1 MVKKLKQRMAK
12 VLTAA
17 MIMSSLRYIGV
28 VSNKPLYA
36 NMNYVK
42 PFHSADYIS
51 ATIEPV
57 KHIEVSASNDI
68 QEQKI
73 EMNTAPVIYEEPT
86 QDLPLSSYEIDLIAL
101 VTMAEAEDQPE
112 LGQRLVIDTILNR
125 ADNQRC
131 SIHDVIY
138 APNQFSSV
146 WNGRIDRCFVM
157 EEIRNL
163 VIDELLSRTNFEVLY
178 FTADH
183 YGKYGIPM
191 FSVGDHYFCKGEK

>member
-57 KHIEVSASNDI
+57 KHIEVSISNDI
-68 QEQKI
+68 PEQET
-73 EMNTAPVIYEEPT
+73 NTTPVIYEEQT
-86 QDLPLSSYEIDLIAL
+86 QDLPLSSYDIDLISL

-138 APNQFSSV
+138 APNHFSSV
-146 WNGRIDRCFVM
+146 LNGRIDRCFVM

-191 FSVGDHYFCKGEK
+191 FSVGDHYFCKGE